1 MEYRAKIW
9 SFIELAAFI
18 DAGNVWTVFDYKA
31 QPFGVFRWDEF
42 YKQIALAYGVGL
54 RMDFT
59 FFIFRVDLGVKLYD
73 PCRLYDGSNTQWRT
87 VPNGLRWKDDMTL
100 HFAIGYPF

>member
-1 MEYRAKIW
+1 
-9 SFIELAAFI
+9 
-18 DAGNVWTVFDYKA
+18 
-31 QPFGVFRWDEF
+31 
-42 YKQIALAYGVGL
+42 
-54 RMDFT
+54 MDFT